1 MGLHSVPIGV
11 WLVWC
16 GGHDEYGD
24 MVCPPAPTCSHVVN
38 SIYLG
43 RNNKIVNRKV
53 ECMRMTTVGDIIIEG
68 SAILNG
74 VRPSLV

>member
-1 MGLHSVPIGV
+1 MISTCGPPFGPHWCVAGV
-11 WLVWC
+11 VS

-43 RNNKIVNRKV
+43 RNNQIVNRKV
-53 ECMRMTTVGDIIIEG
+53 ECMRMTTAGDII
-68 SAILNG
+68 L
-74 VRPSLV
+74 RDLLF